1 MAVRLV
7 DWLRTFL
14 KLCRHLRV
22 FERKFRDFCLSSVI
36 FSLKRF
42 YFRLKL
48 VRSYFNR
55 HIDNLFNYLFDWFFD
70 DLFDD
75 FLYWF
80 FDNFLDYLFDR
91 LLFLK
96 LFFKTGNLFQI
107 LCYP

>member
-1 MAVRLV
+1 MTIGLV
-7 DWLRTFL
+7 DWLLTFL
-14 KLCRHLRV
+14 KLRRHPSV
-22 FERKFRDFCLSSVI
+22 FERKYRDFCLRSVI
-36 FSLKRF
+36 FSFKRF
-42 YFRLKL
+42 YFRLKH

-55 HIDNLFNYLFDWFFD
+55 YIDNLFNYLFDWFFD

-107 LCYP
+107 LSYL